1 MSLLICRQNVD
12 KKVYRLFVL
21 NSTTEDG
28 IIGQSNDIGDR
39 NDSSPSKHDP
49 DEERQGFQRGQDL

>member
-1 MSLLICRQNVD
+1 MSFIECRQNVD

-28 IIGQSNDIGDR
+28 IIGQSDDIGDL
-39 NDSSPSKHDP
+39 NDSSAPKHDP
-49 DEERQGFQRGQDL
+49 DEERQGFWRGQDL

>member
-1 MSLLICRQNVD
+1 MSFIECRQNVD

-28 IIGQSNDIGDR
+28 IIGQSNDIGDL
-39 NDSSPSKHDP
+39 NDSSAPKHDS

>member
-1 MSLLICRQNVD
+1 MSFMTCLQNVD

-28 IIGQSNDIGDR
+28 IIGQSNVIGDL
-39 NDSSPSKHDP
+39 NDNSAPKHDP
-49 DEERQGFQRGQDL
+49 DEERQGFWRGQDL